1 VGISDFIIGAAAVG
15 IGGVIAY
22 RNWEDRQATVAV
34 AGMVKKIAP
43 NDTQINQLADDR
55 VMKKNIGIAV
65 GAAIA
70 VGGIALFASAFD
82 D

>member
-1 VGISDFIIGAAAVG
+1 MGISDFVISAAAVG
-15 IGGVIAY
+15 IGGAIAY
-22 RNWEDRQATVAV
+22 RSWEDRQATVAV
-34 AGMVKKIAP
+34 AGMVKQIAP
-43 NDTQINQLADDR
+43 SDTQINRLVDDR

-70 VGGIALFASAFD
+70 VGGIALFVSAFD